1 MLRLYQSFAACFV
14 TYSKGDLF
22 LSILSKR
29 GKSVSL
35 LWQKDGL
42 TPVFRI
48 SVEVKLNETEAS
60 LIVTVLLEV
69 QIRNF
74 AVGAD

>member
-1 MLRLYQSFAACFV
+1 M
-14 TYSKGDLF
+14 
-22 LSILSKR
+22 
-29 GKSVSL
+29 SL

-69 QIRNF
+69 QMRNF